1 MGKSTQE
8 CRKDCDVFEDWKKME
23 DSNVGLVLDKTRLEA
38 EFEHLKQDFEHLEVV
53 NRRVEAE
60 NRRLKTIV
68 DALIKVKEC
77 ADAGTALISNQGQAL
92 DGYSELANY
101 RAIIEKA
108 K

>member
-8 CRKDCDVFEDWKKME
+8 CRKGCDVFESWKEFE
-23 DSNVGLVLDKTRLEA
+23 DSNVGLVLDNTRLEA
-38 EFEHLKQDFEHLEVV
+38 EFEHLKQDFEQLELV
-53 NRRVEAE
+53 NRRLEAE
-60 NRRLKTIV
+60 NRRLKAIV
-68 DALIKVKEC
+68 DDLIEVKKC
-77 ADAGTALISNQGQAL
+77 ADGGTALISNQGQAL